1 MLKELNRRILI
12 FLIKLTAFFA
22 RKTNQSAA
30 LFSCHQMSDE
40 SDMIVSEYSIPE
52 IKNQDEI
59 TSGTVFIA
67 NLALIYLKYKQSGVP
82 FLLTFEKLDEIIKE
96 QYPDDETA

>member
-1 MLKELNRRILI
+1 MIKKINWSILC
-12 FLIKLTAFFA
+12 FLVKFTSYFA
-22 RKTNQSAA
+22 RKTNQTVAV
-30 LFSCHQMSDE
+30 FSCHRMNDDI
-40 SDMIVSEYSIPE
+40 DMIVSEYSIPE

-67 NLALIYLKYKQSGVP
+67 NLALIYIKYKQSGVP